1 MRKAFSAQ
9 SFWVLKSPEKIFFG
23 CIQLA
28 LAWCPPLLKKAVLG
42 RKEKGRK
49 ERKEAEEK
57 GKKRRGRCAA
67 FLSLF
72 AWKGGRSLQLH
83 SRKGREG
90 GHNSN
95 EERES
100 MTSQPSWPPLRGALK
115 DSSANL
121 MILQRPGLQSA
132 ARRRSLDTDPHR
144 SLLAFFP
151 SREKRL

>member
-1 MRKAFSAQ
+1 MRKAFSVQ

-42 RKEKGRK
+42 RKEKGRE

-100 MTSQPSWPPLRGALK
+100 MTS
-115 DSSANL
+115 
-121 MILQRPGLQSA
+121 
-132 ARRRSLDTDPHR
+132 
-144 SLLAFFP
+144 
-151 SREKRL
+151 